1 MTAPNRN
8 TLWAAAFVDELARGG
23 VSAACITPGSRSTP
37 LTVAFAEHEDVHVY
51 SLLDERS
58 AAFFALGRAKR
69 TGEPTPLVCTSGTAA
84 ANYHPAVIEASQ
96 SRIPLVCCT
105 ADRPPEIRDSGAN
118 QTIDQEKLYGDAV
131 RWYRDVAEPEATPR
145 KLRSLRTTAAR
156 ALAKATGTP
165 PGPVHLNFPFRKPLE
180 PTPVEGDVPDDLSS
194 LAAEGRDGGGSR
206 GTRIVD
212 GRTTGSDAAPFVRRE
227 AGVPE
232 LDPEALARVG
242 DALTAERGLLV
253 AGPADA
259 TGVDPQ
265 AVASLAHATGFPIL
279 ADPLSGLRYG
289 GHTRVTTVCGAYD
302 GYLGPELVDAWP
314 DPEVVLRLG
323 ASPTSK
329 PLREY
334 LAAVDVRQL
343 VVDPAAGWREAEF
356 AATDHVVADP
366 SRLCAR
372 LAHGEPGQGPAAGP
386 SSDDWRARW
395 ERAERVHGDVVE
407 AALGELGGERASPV
421 AEADRE
427 GEAVTGTGAADEDDD
442 GDDIEGDVPADPVAT
457 TADAFF
463 EGAVLADV
471 VDLAPEPTTLFV
483 SNSMPV
489 RDLDRFGAPTDA
501 GITALGN
508 RGASGIDGIVSTALG
523 AGSATTDELTLV
535 TGDLAYYHDMN
546 GLLAL
551 GRCDV
556 DATVVLVNN
565 DGGGIFH
572 LLPIESFDP
581 PFTQQF
587 VTPHGLDFAPT
598 GELYDLSFARVG
610 DRASFRSTYAEAVAT
625 DGTHV
630 IEVTTDAESSHRRR
644 EELRE
649 RVVARLLDGTGGS
662 EGAGGTD
669 GDRA

>member
-1 MTAPNRN
+1 
-8 TLWAAAFVDELARGG
+8 
-23 VSAACITPGSRSTP
+23 
-37 LTVAFAEHEDVHVY
+37 
-51 SLLDERS
+51 
-58 AAFFALGRAKR
+58 
-69 TGEPTPLVCTSGTAA
+69 
-84 ANYHPAVIEASQ
+84 
-96 SRIPLVCCT
+96 
-105 ADRPPEIRDSGAN
+105 
-118 QTIDQEKLYGDAV
+118 
-131 RWYRDVAEPEATPR
+131 
-145 KLRSLRTTAAR
+145 
-156 ALAKATGTP
+156 
-165 PGPVHLNFPFRKPLE
+165 
-180 PTPVEGDVPDDLSS
+180 
-194 LAAEGRDGGGSR
+194 
-206 GTRIVD
+206 
-212 GRTTGSDAAPFVRRE
+212 
-227 AGVPE
+227 
-232 LDPEALARVG
+232 
-242 DALTAERGLLV
+242 
-253 AGPADA
+253 
-259 TGVDPQ
+259 
-265 AVASLAHATGFPIL
+265 
-279 ADPLSGLRYG
+279 
-289 GHTRVTTVCGAYD
+289 
-302 GYLGPELVDAWP
+302 
-314 DPEVVLRLG
+314 VLRLG